1 MNIVHFFLERRLNYG
16 YTSHMND
23 VQKWESDMFGTL
35 RTLITGVNAR
45 TKEQLRDTYSVELID
60 QKIRESEGGL
70 KAAKL
75 TLASLIQRQRAE
87 MRQSNS
93 LETRIGDLLGR
104 AKQALE
110 GDREDLAQ
118 TAAQA
123 VAEMEN
129 ELTLRRQTLERLE
142 RRILQ
147 LRQSVETA
155 NRRIIDLKQGA
166 MSARATKREQGIQR
180 RLNKHL
186 GGDSPMEEAEALIAQ
201 VLEQDDPFEQGE
213 ILREIDG
220 DLGHTTITDDL
231 ADAGFGKRNAS
242 TAADVLNRL
251 KIDK

>member
-1 MNIVHFFLERRLNYG
+1 
-16 YTSHMND
+16 
-23 VQKWESDMFGTL
+23 MFGTL
-35 RTLITGVNAR
+35 KTLFTGANAR
-45 TKEQLRDTYSVELID
+45 AEEQLRDTFSIELID
-60 QKIRESEGGL
+60 QKIRESEASL
-70 KAAKL
+70 KAAKH

-87 MRQSNS
+87 IRQIEN
-93 LETRIGDLLGR
+93 LEVRISDLMSR
-104 AKQALE
+104 AKEALN

-129 ELTLRRQTLERLE
+129 ELTVRRQTLERLE

-166 MSARATKREQGIQR
+166 MAARATKREQDIQR

-186 GGDSPMEEAEALIAQ
+186 GGDSPMEEAEALIAR
-201 VLEQDDPFEQGE
+201 VMDQDDPFEQGE

-220 DLGHTTITDDL
+220 NLGHATVADDL
-231 ADAGFGKRNAS
+231 ADAGFGKHSGS

-251 KIDK
+251 KAKK